1 MSDFAAEMRAA
12 RLAQR
17 RVVLLEKAYETRG
30 RAIARA
36 WASRPGG
43 MSWAEF
49 LAAFNDG
56 LPPRARLRTS
66 AVRRDEGL
74 YREVAPDVA
83 GPG

>member
-1 MSDFAAEMRAA
+1 MSDFAAELQAA

-17 RVVLLEKAYETRG
+17 RVVLLERAYEARG

-36 WASRPGG
+36 WACRPGG

-56 LPPRARLRTS
+56 LPKRARLKSS

-74 YREVAPDVA
+74 YREVTPDVA
-83 GPG
+83 GQG